1 MNIILLF
8 TVLQLIN
15 VVLSTIKS
23 IVTVKGTT
31 FQSALMNTVY
41 YSLYT
46 IIVIYTVS
54 DFGCGSWDLPIKIAI
69 VGVTDFVGVYI
80 SAFIMN
86 KLRKDRL
93 WEIVA
98 TVDMSESIYAPNL
111 IEENLK
117 DHKISYNIME
127 TKKANEYVFHIYSKS
142 QKESQTIK
150 TILNEWKVKYFV
162 HEESVKL

>member
-23 IVTVKGTT
+23 IITVKGTT

-98 TVDMSESIYAPNL
+98 TVDMSESIYAPS
-111 IEENLK
+111 IVEETLK
-117 DHKISYNIME
+117 DNKISYNIME

-142 QKESQTIK
+142 QKESLVIK
-150 TILNEWKVKYFV
+150 QVLNEWKAKYFV
-162 HEESVKL
+162 HEETVKM

>member
-8 TVLQLIN
+8 TILQLIN

-31 FQSALMNTVY
+31 LQSALMNMVY

-54 DFGCGSWDLPIKIAI
+54 NFGYGKWDLWIKVGIVAI
-69 VGVTDFVGVYI
+69 TDFIGVYI
-80 SAFIMN
+80 SAWVMARF
-86 KLRKDRL
+86 RKDRL

-98 TVDMSESIYAPNL
+98 TVNQSESIYAPSLVEQNL
-111 IEENLK
+111 TDK
-117 DHKISYNIME
+117 GISFNIMT
-127 TKKANEYVFHIYSKS
+127 TKKYNEYVFHIYSKS
-142 QKESQTIK
+142 QKESIEIK
-150 TILNEWKVKYFV
+150 KILNEWNAKYVV

>member
-8 TVLQLIN
+8 TILQLIN

-54 DFGCGSWDLPIKIAI
+54 DFGCGAWDLLIKIAI
-69 VGVTDFVGVYI
+69 VGITDFVGVYI

-98 TVDMSESIYAPNL
+98 TVDMSESIYAPSL
-111 IEENLK
+111 VEEHLQ
-117 DHKISYNIME
+117 DYQISYNVMT

-142 QKESQTIK
+142 QKESQIIK
-150 TILNEWKVKYFV
+150 AILNEWKANYIV

>member
-8 TVLQLIN
+8 TILQLIN

-31 FQSALMNTVY
+31 FQSALMNTIY

-54 DFGCGSWDLPIKIAI
+54 DFGCGAWDLLIKIAI
-69 VGVTDFVGVYI
+69 VGITDFIGVYI
-80 SAFIMN
+80 SAWLMN
-86 KLRKDRL
+86 RFKKDKL

-98 TVDMSESIYAPNL
+98 TVDQSVSIYAVEL
-111 IEENLK
+111 TEMALK
-117 DHKISYNIME
+117 ESNISYNV
-127 TKKANEYVFHIYSKS
+127 TPTQKQNEYVFHIYSKN
-142 QKESQTIK
+142 QNESQTIK
-150 TILNEWKVKYFV
+150 AILNEWKAKYIV

>member
-8 TVLQLIN
+8 TILQLIN

-31 FQSALMNTVY
+31 FQSALMNTIY

-54 DFGCGSWDLPIKIAI
+54 DFGCGAWDLLIKIAI
-69 VGVTDFVGVYI
+69 VGITDFIGVYI
-80 SAFIMN
+80 SAWLMN
-86 KLRKDRL
+86 RFKKDKL

-98 TVDMSESIYAPNL
+98 TVDQSVSIYAVEL
-111 IEENLK
+111 TEMALK
-117 DHKISYNIME
+117 ESNISYNV
-127 TKKANEYVFHIYSKS
+127 TPTQKQNEYVFHIYSKN
-142 QKESQTIK
+142 QTESQTIK
-150 TILNEWKVKYFV
+150 AILNEWKAKYIV

>member
-8 TVLQLIN
+8 TILQLIN

-54 DFGCGSWDLPIKIAI
+54 DFGCGAWDLLIKIAI
-69 VGVTDFVGVYI
+69 VGVTDFIGVYI
-80 SAFIMN
+80 SAWLMN
-86 KLRKDRL
+86 RFKKDKL
-93 WEIVA
+93 WEITA
-98 TVDMSESIYAPNL
+98 TILNDNNDIDYI
-111 IEENLK
+111 IEELEKEN
-117 DHKISYNIME
+117 ISFNMIL
-127 TKKANEYVFHIYSKS
+127 TFNEKEVVFHIYSKS

-150 TILNEWKVKYFV
+150 TLLDSMTYAKYIV